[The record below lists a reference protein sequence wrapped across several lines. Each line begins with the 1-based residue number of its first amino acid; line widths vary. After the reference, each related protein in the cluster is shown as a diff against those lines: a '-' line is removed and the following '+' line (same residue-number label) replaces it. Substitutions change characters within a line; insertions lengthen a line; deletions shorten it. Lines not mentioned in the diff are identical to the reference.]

1 MLLKSYSKEIFR
13 AKCNPSFESLHCL
26 AHLNEDISDVIPYLN
41 ASLGGFECV
50 KDPPSVTFKVHGK
63 LITVHAR
70 QIAINALKD
79 EEEADKILGWL
90 KKEINEAWENR
101 EEIKPSYEP
110 APRPSVL
117 EILKLLPKINCG
129 ACGEPTCMVFA
140 VHLSEGVRGPEDCPD
155 LETEYK
161 ARLSDYL
168 GGFHLG
174 RTDLYDFHE

>member
-70 QIAINALKD
+70 QIAVNALKD
-79 EEEADKILGWL
+79 EEEADKILRWL
-90 KKEINEAWENR
+90 QKEINEAWDKRN
-101 EEIKPSYEP
+101 EIQPTFEP
-110 APRPSVL
+110 ASRPSVL

-140 VHLSEGVRGPEDCPD
+140 VQVAGGTKEPEDCRELPND
-155 LETEYK
+155 KNRQL
-161 ARLSDYL
+161 RDYL
-168 GGFHLG
+168 GRYHFDAL
-174 RTDLYDFHE
+174 